1 MAREQ
6 QDRVSAERHAVI
18 VQDDYWLIDRGNE
31 PSLNELLED
40 PIMDLLWRADG
51 LDPITARATVLDL
64 QARMLRIGTCAS
76 READHKAADSRCLCD
91 LAA

>member
-6 QDRVSAERHAVI
+6 QDRVSAERRAVI
-18 VQDDYWLIDRGNE
+18 VQDDYWLIERGNE

-64 QARMLRIGTCAS
+64 QARMLRISTCAS
-76 READHKAADSRCLCD
+76 READCEAADSRCLCD

>member
-6 QDRVSAERHAVI
+6 QDRVSAERHAV
-18 VQDDYWLIDRGNE
+18 VVRDDYWLIDRGNE

-51 LDPITARATVLDL
+51 LDPITARATVMDL
-64 QARMLRIGTCAS
+64 QALMLRMGTS
-76 READHKAADSRCLCD
+76 LPDEAGSKAVDSRCLCD

>member
-6 QDRVSAERHAVI
+6 QDRVSAERHAVV
-18 VQDDYWLIDRGNE
+18 VQDDYWLIERGNE

-64 QARMLRIGTCAS
+64 RALMLRV
-76 READHKAADSRCLCD
+76 RADCTVESSGEVTDVRCLCD